1 MPTGRS
7 AWVYATSTD
16 EKVRNTKKAIE
27 FARKACDLTNWKTW
41 TTLEAL
47 ITAYVVDGQ
56 YDEAIKIQKKLLDDP
71 AYEKVFGNEARE
83 RLKSYELQKLRSG
96 MGRQV
101 PINSAP

>member
-1 MPTGRS
+1 M
-7 AWVYATSTD
+7 
-16 EKVRNTKKAIE
+16 TK
-27 FARKACDLTNWKTW
+27 WKTW
-41 TTLEAL
+41 SALEVLLA
-47 ITAYVVDGQ
+47 AYVVDGQ

-101 PINSAP
+101 PINPAP